1 MKAVYIEAHGDADV
15 LQYGDRPGPTPG
27 PGDVV
32 VRVGASALNRLDIF
46 TREGQRGLER
56 EFPPPLILGGDTAG
70 EVVETGSN
78 VSSLSVGDRVVVN
91 PRISCG
97 VCQWCGSGRDEL
109 CRNSRF
115 LGTALDGSYAEQV
128 VVPEVNAYR
137 LEGDVSF
144 ADAAA
149 IPTTYLP
156 VWNMAVRRA
165 ALQPWETALVFSAS
179 AGVGAAAIQ
188 VFKNVVGATV
198 IATTSTPEK
207 AGASPPT
214 WRRPRHQL
222 QRGGHLP
229 SVFARSRAAPAS
241 ICSSTTW
248 EPTCGPTGSRSLRA
262 GGRYCICGATSGLR
276 AELHLGLLFSRQ
288 IEIYGGYMGSREDM
302 RQIVASLNRGVII
315 PAIHHTYPLA
325 QAADAHRAMEAT
337 NFFGKLLLQP

>member
-1 MKAVYIEAHGDADV
+1 MKAVYIEAHGAVDV
-15 LQYGDRPGPTPG
+15 LQYGDRPDPSPG
-27 PGDVV
+27 PSDVV

-70 EVVETGSN
+70 EVVAAGN
-78 VSSLSVGDRVVVN
+78 AVSALKVGDRVVVN
-91 PRISCG
+91 PRLACG
-97 VCQWCGSGRDEL
+97 VCQWCGAGRDEL
-109 CRNSRF
+109 CRRSRF
-115 LGTALDGSYAEQV
+115 LGTAQDGSYAELV

-137 LEGDVSF
+137 LESDVSF
-144 ADAAA
+144 ANAAA

-198 IATTSTPEK
+198 ITTTSTPEK
-207 AGASPPT
+207 AELARNLGADHVINYNEEDIT
-214 WRRPRHQL
+214 QRVREITGGAGVDLLVDHVGADVWTHGFRALRP
-222 QRGGHLP
+222 
-229 SVFARSRAAPAS
+229 
-241 ICSSTTW
+241 
-248 EPTCGPTGSRSLRA
+248 

-302 RQIVASLNRGVII
+302 RQIVASLNRGAIK
-315 PAIHHTYPLA
+315 PAIHQTYPLTN
-325 QAADAHRAMEAT
+325 AADAHRDMEAA
-337 NFFGKLLLQP
+337 NFFGKLILET

>member
-1 MKAVYIEAHGDADV
+1 MKAAYIESHGDAAV
-15 LQYGDRPGPTPG
+15 LHYGDRPDPTPG

-32 VRVGASALNRLDIF
+32 VQVKASALNRLDIF
-46 TREGQRGLER
+46 TRQGQRGLER

-70 EVVETGSN
+70 EIVAVGAA
-78 VSSLSVGDRVVVN
+78 VSTLSVGDRVVVN
-91 PRISCG
+91 PRLVCG
-97 VCQWCGSGRDEL
+97 VCQWCGAGRDEL
-109 CRNSRF
+109 CRRSQF
-115 LGTALDGSYAEQV
+115 LGTARDGSYAELV
-128 VVPEVNAYR
+128 AVPEVNAYR
-137 LEGDVSF
+137 LDAGVAY

-149 IPTTYLP
+149 VPTTYLP

-165 ALQPWETALVFSAS
+165 GLQPWETALVFSAS

-207 AGASPPT
+207 AE
-214 WRRPRHQL
+214 L
-222 QRGGHLP
+222 
-229 SVFARSRAAPAS
+229 ARSLGADYVINYNEEDITQRVREITGGAGVDLLVDHVGADVWAHGFRA
-241 ICSSTTW
+241 
-248 EPTCGPTGSRSLRA
+248 LRP

-302 RQIVASLNRGVII
+302 RQIVASLNRGVVQ
-315 PAIHHTYPLA
+315 PAIHQVYPLA
-325 QAADAHRAMEAT
+325 EAAAAHRAMEAT

>member
-1 MKAVYIEAHGDADV
+1 MKAVYIEAHGDVGV
-15 LQYGDRPGPTPG
+15 LQYGDRPDPDPG
-27 PGDVV
+27 PSDVV

-56 EFPPPLILGGDTAG
+56 DFPPPLILGGDTAG
-70 EVVETGSN
+70 EVVATGDA
-78 VSSLSVGDRVVVN
+78 VSTLSTGDRVVVN
-91 PRISCG
+91 PRLACG
-97 VCQWCGSGRDEL
+97 VCQWCGSGRDDL
-109 CRNSRF
+109 CRRSRF
-115 LGTALDGSYAEQV
+115 LGTAMDGSYAELV
-128 VVPEVNAYR
+128 VVPEVNAYK
-137 LEGDVSF
+137 LDGGVSF

-149 IPTTYLP
+149 VPTTYLP

-207 AGASPPT
+207 AE
-214 WRRPRHQL
+214 L
-222 QRGGHLP
+222 
-229 SVFARSRAAPAS
+229 ARSLGADHVINYNQEDITQRVREITGGAGVDLLVDHVGADVWAHGFRA
-241 ICSSTTW
+241 
-248 EPTCGPTGSRSLRA
+248 LRP

-302 RQIVASLNRGVII
+302 RQIVTSLNRGVIK
-315 PAIHHTYPLA
+315 PAIHRTYPLA
-325 QAADAHRAMEAT
+325 NAADAHGDMEAT
-337 NFFGKLLLQP
+337 NFFGKLILEP